1 VDDGRDEGVE
11 LLKTGGHCLEA
22 EPAFSQY
29 PITVV
34 TLIIAK
40 ATVLVL
46 LLEHLF
52 NILSGGSHKLVKYS
66 QVSLREKVVTK
77 LTSTVLNIIPTTN
90 KRIFSTKGLRVEKKF
105 TFKNRYIFIILVF
118 AHVGWHLSILEHSQ
132 NDSVIV
138 YNKVV
143 YIHDHGYTTFAEEF
157 LEHIIMIFS

>member
-1 VDDGRDEGVE
+1 MSIDINTIFIKVFDAKWYNDYPLKMWLISFSVDDGRDEGVE

-66 QVSLREKVVTK
+66 QVSLREKVVT
-77 LTSTVLNIIPTTN
+77 TY
-90 KRIFSTKGLRVEKKF
+90 FYSTKYS
-105 TFKNRYIFIILVF
+105 TN
-118 AHVGWHLSILEHSQ
+118 
-132 NDSVIV
+132 N
-138 YNKVV
+138 
-143 YIHDHGYTTFAEEF
+143 
-157 LEHIIMIFS
+157 